1 MAKEYEQ
8 KGSLCL
14 RSDHMDYGRA
24 TLVSN
29 WHHARES
36 EPKDH
41 DVFQKNNKTEVYDA
55 KKRNVHQ
62 STYNRILNITDGKLP
77 ISTCHEA
84 TEQIILR
91 KDFEEK
97 TLQRPMV
104 DIKTIHET
112 SKPRETGAPAHGFG
126 SILPRHHVDHN
137 KRYLGTTYGIDYKD
151 IYPYKEKKIEAD
163 PGKETDQS
171 FAYRKCRSQFT
182 DIDGYRREGRNTWLD
197 ESGQYANREIKE
209 EVFKK
214 TNPIPE
220 RL

>member
-1 MAKEYEQ
+1 MAKRYEQ
-8 KGSLCL
+8 KGSLRL

-29 WHHARES
+29 WHQARES

-41 DVFQKNNKTEVYDA
+41 EVFNRNTEQYDA
-55 KKRNVHQ
+55 KNRNVHQ

-77 ISTCHEA
+77 ISTCHDSMN
-84 TEQIILR
+84 QIKLK

-97 TLQRPMV
+97 TLRWPMV
-104 DIKTIHET
+104 DVVSFLET
-112 SKPRETGAPAHGFG
+112 TEPRNTGAPEHGFG
-126 SILPRHHVDHN
+126 SILPRHPDEHN
-137 KRYLGTTYGIDYKD
+137 KRYFNTTYGIDYKD
-151 IYPYKEKKIEAD
+151 IYPYADLNVKNIEEND
-163 PGKETDQS
+163 HS
-171 FAYRKCRSQFT
+171 SAYRKCRSQFT
-182 DIDGYRREGRNTWLD
+182 DIAGHRREGRNTWLD
-197 ESGQYANREIKE
+197 ESGQYANNEIKK